1 MTLHAQRPPRPERS
15 PIGRFELLISRLL
28 RTGVTASM
36 ATILVG
42 LVLMFI
48 HHPSYLRSDAD
59 LARLTSPGA
68 AFPHHL
74 GDVAAGLAAGRGQA
88 VVALGLL
95 LLIATPIL
103 RVAVSIA
110 GFAVERDWIFALITG
125 VVLAV
130 LLVSFWLGKV
140 E

>member
-1 MTLHAQRPPRPERS
+1 
-15 PIGRFELLISRLL
+15 
-28 RTGVTASM
+28 VTASIV
-36 ATILVG
+36 TILAGV
-42 LVLMFI
+42 VLMFV
-48 HHPSYLRSDAD
+48 HHPSYLHAEAD

-68 AFPHHL
+68 AFPHEI
-74 GDVAAGLAAGRGQA
+74 GDVAVGLAAGRGQA

-95 LLIATPIL
+95 LLIATPIF

-110 GFAVERDWIFALITG
+110 GFAIERDWSFVLITS

-130 LLVSFWLGKV
+130 LLVSFWLGRV